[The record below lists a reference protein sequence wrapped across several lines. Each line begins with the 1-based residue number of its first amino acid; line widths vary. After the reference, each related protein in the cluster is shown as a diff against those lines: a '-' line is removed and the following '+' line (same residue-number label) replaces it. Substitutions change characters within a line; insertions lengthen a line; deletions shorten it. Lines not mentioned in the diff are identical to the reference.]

1 MDMSHV
7 TGLAPDTLLRDRLL
21 QAGITQRLARPGVTE
36 VAINRPGEIWTDS
49 ATGWQREE
57 APFLTEAACQ
67 ALYTVMGTYAN
78 RPLTPDT
85 PIQTLELPDGERALV
100 VVPPACERGTC
111 SITIRK
117 PSLDRFA
124 LGDYIQCGRFA
135 QARAVTTSTVELE
148 DWQRAM
154 QQAHADGDWETFFP
168 LAIQHRQNIIIFGGP
183 GSGKTTYGKA
193 LIDLYPVERRL
204 ITIEEINELQLPLH
218 PNHVHLLYGGKV
230 RPKELVAATL
240 RMKPDHLFLAELTGD
255 EAWHFMEILNT
266 GNPGTVTTAH
276 ANGSLE
282 GFARIAGLV
291 KQSVVG
297 QGLDMDYIQRE
308 VRASFDVVVYMERKQ
323 ILEVHYEPEA
333 KLALLNS
340 KGGRQP

>member
-1 MDMSHV
+1 MDM
-7 TGLAPDTLLRDRLL
+7 TQAPDLQSDALLRDRLY
-21 QAGITQRLARPGVTE
+21 QAGVTQRLSRPGVTE

-49 ATGWQREE
+49 AEGWQREE
-57 APFLTEAACQ
+57 APYLTEETCR
-67 ALYTVMGTYAN
+67 ALYTAMGAYTW
-78 RPLTPDT
+78 RPLTSDT

-100 VVPPACERGTC
+100 VVPPACEKGTC

-124 LGDYIQCGRFA
+124 LDDYIQGGRFSL
-135 QARAVTTSTVELE
+135 ARAVATSTVELA
-148 DWQRAM
+148 DWQIEM
-154 QQAHADGDWETFFP
+154 EMAHANQCWGAFFK

-183 GSGKTTYGKA
+183 GSGKTTFAKA
-193 LIDLYPVERRL
+193 LIDLFPAERRM

-218 PNHVHLLYGGKV
+218 PNHIHLLYGGKV

-276 ANGSLE
+276 ANDSLA
-282 GFARIAGLV
+282 GFARIAGLI

-297 QGLDMDYIQRE
+297 QGLEMDYIQRE
-308 VRASFDVVVYMERKQ
+308 VRTSFDVVVYMERKQ
-323 ILEVHYEPEA
+323 ILEVHYEPEV
-333 KLALLNS
+333 KLALLNGKS
-340 KGGRQP
+340 GRSS